1 MIDLFFRT
9 LLHPLDYLKAA
20 QEHTLV
26 LKNKINEGNN
36 VYTFVFESAKQF
48 QWKAGQHAIFRIPD
62 KNISGKKWRAFSI
75 ASACSEGEIRI
86 STVIKENPS
95 SFKSALQSLTFGSCV
110 IINGPFGEF
119 HIRGNTHLLGIA
131 SGVGITPF
139 RAIAKELEINPKISL
154 TLLYISRN
162 GDHIYKNEFEEL
174 NRKLNFDVNF
184 FNDEGEAIS
193 HLRTIAKLSK
203 NKLAYYISGS
213 PKFINGTKHLLKKL
227 KIKRIVNDPFK
238 GY

>member
-1 MIDLFFRT
+1 MFDLFFRT
-9 LLHPLDYLKAA
+9 LLHPLDYFKAA

-26 LKNKINEGNN
+26 LKNKVNEGNN
-36 VYTFVFESAKQF
+36 VYTFIFVSAKPF

-75 ASACSEGEIRI
+75 ASDCSEGEIRI
-86 STVIKENPS
+86 STVIKDNPS
-95 SFKSALQSLTFGSCV
+95 SFKSALLSLTFGSSV
-110 IINGPFGEF
+110 VINGPFGEF
-119 HIRGNTHLLGIA
+119 HSRNNTHLIGIA

-139 RAIAKELEINPKISL
+139 RAIAKQLETNPNISL

-162 GDHIYKNEFEEL
+162 GNHIYKNEFEEL
-174 NRKLNFDVNF
+174 KSKLNFDINF
-184 FNDEGEAIS
+184 FDNEEEAIS

-203 NKLAYYISGS
+203 NKLVYYISGS
-213 PKFINGTKHLLKKL
+213 PKFISTTRQILKKL
-227 KIKRIVNDPFK
+227 KIKKIVNDPFK